1 MSRTLALRTPASQVI
16 EPGLS
21 QESMK
26 LRHVLSWAHDHANEP
41 LSLGWKRLLYD
52 RTMEIGKRYSGSGW
66 DGYDAEP
73 VGIEAVVRTLRLL
86 YFLPES
92 ISPPELI
99 PSPEGEISLEW
110 NDVHKR
116 IVSVTPRPNLII
128 WAAMTSDQHS
138 QYGKA
143 PISDGW
149 PSSLLDL
156 LSQYFPN
163 ARLTSSGC

>member
-1 MSRTLALRTPASQVI
+1 MSRTLPVRTFPLQFI
-16 EPGLS
+16 EPGRS
-21 QESMK
+21 QESED
-26 LRHVLSWAHDHANEP
+26 LRRVLSWAHDHANEP
-41 LSLGWKRLLYD
+41 LSLGWKRRLYD
-52 RTMEIGKRYSGSGW
+52 RTMEIGDRHSQAGW

-73 VGIEAVVRTLRLL
+73 ITREAVVRTLNLL
-86 YFLPES
+86 HLLPES
-92 ISPPELI
+92 ISPPDLV

-110 NDVHKR
+110 HDVHKR

-128 WAAMTSDQHS
+128 WAALTSDQHS

-143 PISDGW
+143 PLSDGW

-163 ARLTSSGC
+163 VRFTSAGH

>member
-1 MSRTLALRTPASQVI
+1 MSRTLAVRTLPLQPI

-26 LRHVLSWAHDHANEP
+26 LRSVLSWAHDHANEP

-52 RTMEIGKRYSGSGW
+52 QAMVVGKRSSEAGW

-73 VGIEAVVRTLRLL
+73 ITREAVVRTLQLL
-86 YFLPES
+86 YLLPES
-92 ISPPELI
+92 ISPPDLI

-110 NDVHKR
+110 NDVRKR
-116 IVSVTPRPNLII
+116 IISVTPRPDLII

-143 PISDGW
+143 PLSDGW
-149 PSSLLDL
+149 PDSLLDL

-163 ARLTSSGC
+163 VRLTSAGS

>member
-1 MSRTLALRTPASQVI
+1 MSRTLAIRSPSFQPI
-16 EPGLS
+16 ESGLS
-21 QESMK
+21 QESIK
-26 LRHVLSWAHDHANEP
+26 LRQVLSGAYDHANEP
-41 LSLGWKRLLYD
+41 LSLGWKRQLYD
-52 RTMEIGKRYSGSGW
+52 RAMELGKRYSKAGW

-73 VGIEAVVRTLRLL
+73 LGIEAVVRTLTLL

-116 IVSVTPRPNLII
+116 IVSVTPRPKLII
-128 WAAMTSDQHS
+128 WAAMTSDQNS

-149 PSSLLDL
+149 PNSLLDL

-163 ARLTSSGC
+163 ARLTSSGR

>member
-1 MSRTLALRTPASQVI
+1 MSRTLAIRTPPFQVI
-16 EPGLS
+16 EPGIS
-21 QESMK
+21 EESIK
-26 LRHVLSWAHDHANEP
+26 LRDVLSWAHEHANEP
-41 LSLGWKRLLYD
+41 LSLGWKRPLYD
-52 RTMEIGKRYSGSGW
+52 RAMEIGKRYSEASW
-66 DGYDAEP
+66 DCYDAEP
-73 VGIEAVVRTLRLL
+73 ISSDAIARTLRLIYL
-86 YFLPES
+86 LPES
-92 ISPPELI
+92 ISPPELV

-116 IVSVTPRPNLII
+116 IVSVTPRPNLIL

-149 PSSLLDL
+149 PNALLDV

-163 ARLTSSGC
+163 VRFTSSRS